1 MIKQNKIAIA
11 FILFTIAFIS
21 VAVCESV
28 ELKDFSIS
36 EDSKN
41 QYESQT
47 KNQTEIEYLKAY
59 NESSLSSHKKLTL
72 MHKRSNLAKLGREK
86 VYGDISGSCEY
97 WARVRGFKGVVT
109 IVYKNYCDIDG
120 WVLNGEC
127 NTKANIRANGK
138 MYGCMKVTGVQPGS
152 IYYDNIIIKKGT
164 SAGGTYGVQVQDG
177 ERKELEYNVLPQE
190 VEESID
196 DIRPENL
203 RD

>member
-1 MIKQNKIAIA
+1 MKKESKIVFA
-11 FILFTIAFIS
+11 FILFTLAWLS
-21 VAVCESV
+21 TAVCENFNLNEED
-28 ELKDFSIS
+28 ELEHSQDF
-36 EDSKN
+36 EN
-41 QYESQT
+41 PLLQ
-47 KNQTEIEYLKAY
+47 EIEYLKAY

-164 SAGGTYGVQVQDG
+164 SAGGTYGVQVQGG

-196 DIRPENL
+196 DIRLENL

>member
-1 MIKQNKIAIA
+1 MKKENKIFFA
-11 FILFTIAFIS
+11 FILFTIAWLS
-21 VAVCESV
+21 VAVCENFNLSEED
-28 ELKDFSIS
+28 EL
-36 EDSKN
+36 EH
-41 QYESQT
+41 SQDLE
-47 KNQTEIEYLKAY
+47 NSLLQEVEYLKAY

-86 VYGDISGSCEY
+86 VYGDLSGSCEY

-109 IVYKNYCDIDG
+109 IVYKNYSDIDG

-127 NTKANIRANGK
+127 NTKANISANGK

-164 SAGGTYGVQVQDG
+164 SAGGTYGVQLEG
-177 ERKELEYNVLPQE
+177 KNRYELDYSVLPQE

-196 DIRPENL
+196 DIKPSDIRK
-203 RD
+203 